1 MEIGEEEQRQRQ
13 RPEQERR
20 HDAADAP
27 AVEGPHP
34 LAYGQQQHAGH
45 HHEER
50 HAAPDQTAGESA
62 GQKRAAIGVELPHEG
77 VAAVGENDQ
86 KTGQHTQQVYPAD
99 VLSARKRIF
108 HLFEV

>member
-34 LAYGQQQHAGH
+34 LAYGQQQ
-45 HHEER
+45 

>member
-1 MEIGEEEQRQRQ
+1 MPFYHFDVYRIGDIEEMDEIGYE
-13 RPEQERR
+13 
-20 HDAADAP
+20 DYFYGD
-27 AVEGPHP
+27 GLC